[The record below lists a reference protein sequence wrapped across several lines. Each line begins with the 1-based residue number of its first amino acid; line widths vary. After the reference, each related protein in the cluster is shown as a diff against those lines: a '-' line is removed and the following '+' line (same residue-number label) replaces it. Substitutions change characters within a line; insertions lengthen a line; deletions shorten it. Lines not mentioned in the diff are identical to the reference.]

1 MSVPMPSPKNSIDYE
16 AVRLYFDDAAD
27 GASVA
32 ASYMAHGQDLPHGAV
47 HYRFKVERQT
57 IADWLDAVPKSATV
71 LDVGCGAGAWTR
83 IFADRYARVI
93 GIEGSSSMVEAARQ
107 QTRNAPN
114 VEILAGDV
122 RVDLPDRKF
131 QLAFLGGL
139 CMYLNDDDVVALL
152 SDLKHRVG
160 GTGAIVL
167 RESTVPRKRR
177 VATGDY
183 QAVYR
188 TVTDYHELF
197 ARVGFSCL
205 ETRRNYGYTSMEIA
219 IELVGARRR
228 WLSFLPRQSRLLGA
242 MTWWCLR
249 LTSPVSFWAVPR
261 ALERINVA
269 WPSLQNHF
277 FRLPP

>member
-1 MSVPMPSPKNSIDYE
+1 MPSLKDSIDYE
-16 AVRLYFDDAAD
+16 VVRRYFDDAAD

-47 HYRFKVERQT
+47 RYRFEVERQT

-122 RVDLPDRKF
+122 RFDLPDRKF

-177 VATGDY
+177 AATGELSGGVPHRRGLP
-183 QAVYR
+183 Q
-188 TVTDYHELF
+188 TVRAGGFF
-197 ARVGFSCL
+197 A
-205 ETRRNYGYTSMEIA
+205 
-219 IELVGARRR
+219 
-228 WLSFLPRQSRLLGA
+228 PRDAAQ
-242 MTWWCLR
+242 LR
-249 LTSPVSFWAVPR
+249 LHEYGDCHRAGRRPSKVAFVPPTP
-261 ALERINVA
+261 I
-269 WPSLQNHF
+269 
-277 FRLPP
+277 